1 MVHKFSEFLRLF
13 NGLRRRYHGFH
24 PNLTKAIMFKRLLA
38 ALLLSLSTVAAHA
51 DEAGSGASRA
61 KLAGQALVGQ
71 PGPAAVLQTIDGQR
85 IDLASFYGKKPVYL
99 KFWATWCV
107 PCREQMPAF
116 EKAYEQYGD
125 KIAVV
130 AVNAGYS
137 DSEADVK
144 SYRTQHGLHMPIVI
158 DDGSLAAK
166 LNLRVTPQHIVI
178 GRDGRIE
185 HVGHLHDKELE
196 KALASAVNERKAAN
210 PLALAAPAPAPS
222 QPVLKVGDLAK
233 GLPLPAAQGKPRAL
247 MFFSPWCES
256 YLKESRPAT
265 AQACQR
271 VREEAESLA
280 ANNGVEWLAVASPV
294 WSSDKEVAEFARS
307 KKSRMPMRLDK
318 DGALFNAFGVRQIP
332 SVVLL
337 DKQGRVAR
345 VMGPEERGLAQAVKA
360 LEVQ

>member
-1 MVHKFSEFLRLF
+1 
-13 NGLRRRYHGFH
+13 
-24 PNLTKAIMFKRLLA
+24 MFKPLIA
-38 ALLLSLSTVAAHA
+38 ALLLSLSTIPAYA

-61 KLAGQALVGQ
+61 KLAGKALVGQ

-85 IDLASFYGKKPVYL
+85 IDLAGYYGKKPVYL

-116 EKAYEQYGD
+116 EKTYEQYGD

-137 DSEADVK
+137 DTEADVK
-144 SYRTQHGLHMPIVI
+144 SYRAQHGLRMPIVI
-158 DDGSLAAK
+158 DDGSLAAS

-178 GRDGRIE
+178 GRDGRIQ
-185 HVGHLHDKELE
+185 HIGHLHDKELE
-196 KALASAVNERKAAN
+196 KVLERAVNERRTAT
-210 PLALAAPAPAPS
+210 PLALAPQAGQAASGRPA
-222 QPVLKVGDLAK
+222 LKAGDLAT
-233 GLPLPAAQGKPRAL
+233 GLPLPAAPGKPRAL

-256 YLKESRPAT
+256 YLRESRPAT

-271 VREEAESLA
+271 VREEAEMLA
-280 ANNGVEWLAVASPV
+280 AAPGIEWLAVASPV
-294 WSSDKEVAEFARS
+294 WSSEKEVAEFARS
-307 KKSRMPMRLDK
+307 KKSRIAMQLDK

-345 VMGPEERGLAQAVKA
+345 IMGPEERGLAQAVKA

>member
-1 MVHKFSEFLRLF
+1 
-13 NGLRRRYHGFH
+13 
-24 PNLTKAIMFKRLLA
+24 MFKPLIA
-38 ALLLSLSTVAAHA
+38 ALLLSLSTIPAHA
-51 DEAGSGASRA
+51 DDAGSGASRA
-61 KLAGQALVGQ
+61 KLAGKALVGQ
-71 PGPAAVLQTIDGQR
+71 PGPAAVVQTIDGQR
-85 IDLASFYGKKPVYL
+85 IDLASYYGKNPVYP

-116 EKAYEQYGD
+116 EKAYERYGD

-137 DSEADVK
+137 DTEADVK
-144 SYRTQHGLHMPIVI
+144 SYRAQHGLHMPIVI

-178 GRDGRIE
+178 GRDGRIQ

-196 KALASAVNERKAAN
+196 KALASAVNEHKVAN
-210 PLALAAPAPAPS
+210 PLALAAPTAEAAPAS
-222 QPVLKVGDLAK
+222 AVLKVGDLAK
-233 GLPLPAAQGKPRAL
+233 GLPLPAAQGRPRAL

-256 YLKESRPAT
+256 YLRESRPAT

-271 VREEAESLA
+271 VREEAETLA
-280 ANNGVEWLAVASPV
+280 ANNNVEWLAVASPV
-294 WSSDKEVAEFARS
+294 WSSDKEVAEFARN
-307 KKSRMPMRLDK
+307 KKSRMAMRLDK

-332 SVVLL
+332 SIVLL

>member
-1 MVHKFSEFLRLF
+1 
-13 NGLRRRYHGFH
+13 
-24 PNLTKAIMFKRLLA
+24 MFKPLIA
-38 ALLLSLSTVAAHA
+38 ALLVCLSTVPAHA

-61 KLAGQALVGQ
+61 KLAGKALIGQ

-85 IDLASFYGKKPVYL
+85 IDLASYYGKKPVYL

-116 EKAYEQYGD
+116 EKSFQQYGD
-125 KIAVV
+125 KLAVV

-137 DSEADVK
+137 DTETEVK

-158 DDGSLAAK
+158 DDGSLAAS

-178 GRDGRIE
+178 GRDGRIQ
-185 HVGHLHDKELE
+185 HIGHLHDKELE
-196 KALASAVNERKAAN
+196 KALQRAVGESAPASPVA
-210 PLALAAPAPAPS
+210 LAPQAAPARAAF
-222 QPVLKVGDLAK
+222 KVGDVAQ

-256 YLKESRPAT
+256 YLRESRPAT

-271 VREEAESLA
+271 VREEAEALA
-280 ANNGVEWLAVASPV
+280 AAPGVEWLAVASPV

-307 KKSRMPMRLDK
+307 KKSRMAMRLDK
-318 DGALFNAFGVRQIP
+318 DGTLFNAFSVRQIP
-332 SVVLL
+332 SIVLL
-337 DKQGRVAR
+337 DRQGRVAR
-345 VMGPEERGLAQAVKA
+345 VMGPDDRGLAQAVQA
-360 LEVQ
+360 LQVQ

>member
-1 MVHKFSEFLRLF
+1 
-13 NGLRRRYHGFH
+13 
-24 PNLTKAIMFKRLLA
+24 MFKPLITA
-38 ALLLSLSTVAAHA
+38 FLLSLCSISAHA
-51 DEAGSGASRA
+51 GEAGSGASRA
-61 KLAGQALVGQ
+61 KLAGKALIGQ

-85 IDLASFYGKKPVYL
+85 IDLASYYGKKPVYL

-130 AVNAGYS
+130 AVNAGFS
-137 DSEADVK
+137 DTATEVK
-144 SYRTQHGLHMPIVI
+144 SYRAEHGLHMPIVI
-158 DDGSLAAK
+158 DDGSLAAS
-166 LNLRVTPQHIVI
+166 LNLRVTPQHILI
-178 GRDGRIE
+178 GRDGRIQ

-196 KALASAVNERKAAN
+196 KALERAANERKVAA
-210 PLALAAPAPAPS
+210 PLALAPQTAEATPGRQA
-222 QPVLKVGDLAK
+222 LKIGDLAQ

-256 YLKESRPAT
+256 YLRESRPAT

-271 VREEAESLA
+271 VREEAEALA
-280 ANNGVEWLAVASPV
+280 SASGVEWLAVASPV
-294 WSSDKEVAEFARS
+294 WSSEKEVAEFARS
-307 KKSRMPMRLDK
+307 KKSRLAMHLDK
-318 DGALFNAFGVRQIP
+318 DGTLFNAFGVRQIP

>member
-1 MVHKFSEFLRLF
+1 
-13 NGLRRRYHGFH
+13 
-24 PNLTKAIMFKRLLA
+24 MFKPLIA
-38 ALLLSLSTVAAHA
+38 ALLLSLSTIPAHA

-61 KLAGQALVGQ
+61 KLAGKALVGQ
-71 PGPAAVLQTIDGQR
+71 PGPAAVVQTIDGQR
-85 IDLASFYGKKPVYL
+85 IDLASYYGKKPVYL

-137 DSEADVK
+137 DTEADVR
-144 SYRTQHGLHMPIVI
+144 SYRAQHGLHMPIVI
-158 DDGSLAAK
+158 DDGSLASS

-178 GRDGRIE
+178 GRDGRIQ

-196 KALASAVNERKAAN
+196 KALDSAVNERKVAN
-210 PLALAAPAPAPS
+210 PLALAPQDAQSAPAARTA
-222 QPVLKVGDLAK
+222 VLKVGDVAK
-233 GLPLPAAQGKPRAL
+233 GLPLPATQGKPRAL
-247 MFFSPWCES
+247 VFFSPWCES

-271 VREEAESLA
+271 VREEAETLA
-280 ANNGVEWLAVASPV
+280 ANGGIEWLAVASPV

-307 KKSRMPMRLDK
+307 KKSRMAMRLDK

-332 SVVLL
+332 SIVLL
-337 DKQGRVAR
+337 DKQGRVTR

>member
-1 MVHKFSEFLRLF
+1 
-13 NGLRRRYHGFH
+13 
-24 PNLTKAIMFKRLLA
+24 MFKPLIA
-38 ALLLSLSTVAAHA
+38 ALLLSLSTLPAHA

-61 KLAGQALVGQ
+61 RLAGKALVGQ

-85 IDLASFYGKKPVYL
+85 IGLASYYGKKPVYL

-116 EKAYEQYGD
+116 EKAFQHYGD
-125 KIAVV
+125 RIAVV

-137 DSEADVK
+137 DTESDVK

-196 KALASAVNERKAAN
+196 AALQHAVAERGAASPVALAPQAAQA
-210 PLALAAPAPAPS
+210 ALKP
-222 QPVLKVGDLAK
+222 GDLAQ
-233 GLPLPAAQGKPRAL
+233 GLPLPGAHGKPRAL

-256 YLKESRPAT
+256 YLRDSRPAT
-265 AQACQR
+265 AQACRR
-271 VREEAESLA
+271 VREEAETLA
-280 ANNGVEWLAVASPV
+280 ATPGVEWLAVASPV
-294 WSSDKEVAEFARS
+294 WSSEKEVAEFARS
-307 KKSRMPMRLDK
+307 KKSRMAMRLDK

-332 SVVLL
+332 SIVLL
-337 DKQGRVAR
+337 DREGRVAR
-345 VMGPEERGLAQAVKA
+345 VMGPDEPGLAQAVKA
-360 LEVQ
+360 LQAAP

>member
-1 MVHKFSEFLRLF
+1 
-13 NGLRRRYHGFH
+13 
-24 PNLTKAIMFKRLLA
+24 MFKPLIA
-38 ALLLSLSTVAAHA
+38 ALLMSLSTVPAHA

-61 KLAGQALVGQ
+61 RLAGKALVGQ

-116 EKAYEQYGD
+116 EKSFQQYGD
-125 KIAVV
+125 KLAVV

-137 DSEADVK
+137 DTEAEVK
-144 SYRTQHGLHMPIVI
+144 NYRARSGLHMPIVI
-158 DDGSLAAK
+158 DDGALAAS

-178 GRDGRIE
+178 GRDGRIR

-196 KALASAVNERKAAN
+196 KALYNAVNERAVAA
-210 PLALAAPAPAPS
+210 PLALAPAAAAARAP
-222 QPVLKVGDLAK
+222 LKVGDLAQ

-256 YLKESRPAT
+256 YLRESRPAI

-271 VREEAESLA
+271 VREEAQALA
-280 ANNGVEWLAVASPV
+280 ATPGIEWMAVASPV

-307 KKSRMPMRLDK
+307 KKSRMAMRLDQ
-318 DGALFNAFGVRQIP
+318 DGALFNAFGIRQIP
-332 SVVLL
+332 SIVLL
-337 DKQGRVAR
+337 DRQGRVAR
-345 VMGPEERGLAQAVKA
+345 VMGPEERGLAQAVQA
-360 LEVQ
+360 LQVQ